1 MRYGKAGSPLS
12 YAIYVLVYSFPSA
25 MDAVDPS
32 KKEEK
37 FPLFEKFPVQGG
49 GSGGVLPVL
58 NYDSFLYFDLF
69 FVAALPNILLLHII
83 SLRMASPFLLYSQEA
98 MQLVRK
104 NKTIQQDKM
113 RSLETC
119 FLANMLQDYF
129 HNLKKNQVRK

>member
-1 MRYGKAGSPLS
+1 MGKQDPLYPTQYMYQCIVS
-12 YAIYVLVYSFPSA
+12 HLQW
-25 MDAVDPS
+25 MLLTLQ
-32 KKEEK
+32 KKK
-37 FPLFEKFPVQGG
+37 KNSHFLKNSQSRGG